1 MAPEGQRT
9 RRRDAPAGAVLWQ
22 AEPDSPADLS
32 LQRPRVRDL
41 VLADGPGLEDVVD
54 RLLLILEE
62 LGVNALRHGRPPVQ
76 ARLSNAGSHWLVEVS
91 DAAPHVVP
99 VPAVHPLAADGGL
112 GLRLAATL
120 ADAWGWEMGDTRKTV
135 WARFDR
141 PTGTTVLG

>member
-1 MAPEGQRT
+1 MAPDGPRPDRPGT
-9 RRRDAPAGAVLWQ
+9 VVLWQ

-32 LQRPRVRDL
+32 LQRSRVRDL

-76 ARLSNAGSHWLVEVS
+76 ARLSTTGAHWLVEVS
-91 DAAPHVVP
+91 DAAPQVVP
-99 VPAVHPLAADGGL
+99 VPAVHPMAADGGL

-120 ADAWGWEMGDTRKTV
+120 ADAWGWEMGDSRKTV
-135 WARFDR
+135 WALFDR
-141 PTGTTVLG
+141 PAPAALVR